1 VVLGILVLSSL
12 ARATASLAE
21 PRAIAAWLVALVFLV
36 TFALG
41 TVRPLPLAVAVPLW
55 GLCSIAMRI
64 LTPTG
69 PGFLF
74 AIVALIQ
81 ATRLAGTV
89 SQVVAAAIGLG
100 YMAAFVATTGP
111 LDVGNLLTAAIGL
124 VLAYVAAASFQRLRE
139 EKQKTEA
146 LLQEVLAGRDAQ
158 IRAAALDERARLA
171 REIHDILAHTLSA
184 LSVQLESVR
193 MLVEQRPG
201 DPATR
206 AAVERASHLARE
218 GLDETRRAVG
228 TLRGDALPG
237 PDALPRL
244 AADFERDSGIPCRL
258 TVAGDPVDLSPE
270 ARLALYRTAQ
280 EAMTNVR
287 KHADASA
294 VDIHLRYGTDG
305 AELTVEDRGV
315 ARPSGGRG
323 GGHGLSGMRERAELV
338 RGALEAGPTPTGFRV
353 RLWLPA

>member
-1 VVLGILVLSSL
+1 MVLGILVLSSL
-12 ARATASLAE
+12 ARATVSLPE
-21 PRAIAAWLVALVFLV
+21 PHALGAWLVALVFLA
-36 TFALG
+36 TFALS
-41 TVRPLPLAVAVPLW
+41 TIRPIPLTVAVPLW
-55 GLCSIAMRI
+55 GLCGIAMRI
-64 LTPTG
+64 LVPTG
-69 PGFLF
+69 LGLLF

-81 ATRLAGTV
+81 ATRLAETV
-89 SQVVAAAIGLG
+89 GRVVAAAIGLG
-100 YMAAFVATTGP
+100 YIAAFVATTRP
-111 LDVGNLLTAAIGL
+111 LDVGDLLSPVIGL
-124 VLAYVAAASFQRLRE
+124 VLAYIAAASFRSLRE
-139 EKQKTEA
+139 EKRKTEA

-193 MLVEQRPG
+193 MLVEQRPS

-244 AADFERDSGIPCRL
+244 AADFERDSGIPCGL
-258 TVAGDPVDLSPE
+258 TVEGDPVDLSPE

-280 EAMTNVR
+280 EALTNVR

-294 VDIHLRYGTDG
+294 VAIRLRYGTDG
-305 AELTVEDRGV
+305 AELTVEDQGVPRPFRGQG
-315 ARPSGGRG
+315 AGY
-323 GGHGLSGMRERAELV
+323 GLSGMRERAALV
-338 RGALEAGPTPTGFRV
+338 KGALEA
-353 RLWLPA
+353 